1 MLSISRDER
10 QILIAILELPK
21 IFLRLRQENRFRNVM
36 KQKSLE
42 NLFA

>member
-21 IFLRLRQENRFRNVM
+21 IFLQFETGESF
-36 KQKSLE
+36 QKCYE
-42 NLFA
+42 AEIA